1 MGKIYEHAYE
11 LIGKT
16 PLIRLQQFAQLHGV
30 KAELI
35 AKLESRNP
43 AGSAKDRVAR
53 QMIEAAEAE
62 GSLKPGATIIEPT
75 SGNTGIGLA
84 FVAAA
89 KGYHCIFTM
98 PDTMSVERIKLLQA
112 YGAEIV
118 LTPGELGMAGS
129 IQKAEELHRQIENSM
144 IPGQFVNPEN
154 PAAHYK
160 TTGPEIWEDT
170 QGEIDIF
177 VAGVGTGG
185 TITGTGKYLKEKNPR
200 IQIVAVEPATSAVLS
215 GKPAGPHELQGIGA
229 GFIPEVLERELIDE
243 VLTVEADDAFAC
255 ARELAQKE
263 ALLVGISSGA
273 AAYAALQLA
282 KRPENAGKR
291 IVVLL
296 VDSGERYLSTRMF
309 TWLE

>member
-144 IPGQFVNPEN
+144 IPGQFINPEN

-185 TITGTGKYLKEKNPR
+185 TVSGVGAYLKKQNPKVKV
-200 IQIVAVEPATSAVLS
+200 VAVEPSDSPLLS
-215 GKPAGPHELQGIGA
+215 TGKAGPHKIQGIGA
-229 GFIPEVLERELIDE
+229 NFVPQNFKRDVIDE
-243 VLTVEADDAFAC
+243 ILTIKSEDAFAT
-255 ARELAQKE
+255 AQNLAQAE
-263 ALLVGISSGA
+263 GLLVGISSGA
-273 AAYAALQLA
+273 AQYAATLLA
-282 KRPENAGKR
+282 ARPENKGKV
-291 IVVLL
+291 IVALL
-296 VDSGERYLSTRMF
+296 PDTGERYLSTPGF
-309 TWLE
+309 VK